1 MKILHQFFYYTLLI
15 TFANLVDCNEE
26 VNFMSQKTREH
37 VPINAMLDRIIGLKN
52 YKRSKLTFLFFNDTL
67 IDLKEKKHE

>member
-1 MKILHQFFYYTLLI
+1 
-15 TFANLVDCNEE
+15 
-26 VNFMSQKTREH
+26 MSQKTREH

-67 IDLKEKKHE
+67 IDLKEKKQE